1 VFEVRSSFNDNPGTI
16 VKEIV
21 ASMEDVAVRGV
32 AIDKNQAKV
41 IVSSIAD
48 RPGTAAQV
56 FQALAKAGVVVDMI
70 VQNVGRS
77 GVANLTFTVPRDD
90 AHRAQK
96 AVGDALSSVGG
107 GDVQVF
113 EGVAKLSVVG
123 VGMRTHSGVA
133 GTLFAAL
140 AEVSANIQI
149 ISTSEISISVLIDND
164 RADEAARAAHRAF
177 KLGG

>member
-1 VFEVRSSFNDNPGTI
+1 
-16 VKEIV
+16 
-21 ASMEDVAVRGV
+21 
-32 AIDKNQAKV
+32 
-41 IVSSIAD
+41 
-48 RPGTAAQV
+48 
-56 FQALAKAGVVVDMI
+56 MI

-96 AVGDALSSVGG
+96 AVGDALSGVGG
-107 GDVQVF
+107 GDAQVF

-123 VGMRTHSGVA
+123 VGIRTHSGVA

-164 RADEAARAAHRAF
+164 RADDAARAAHRAF
-177 KLGG
+177 KLGT